1 MVYIATVGAL
11 VILVFWIISVQRSFL
26 ALDENINNATLQI
39 NMQISSRWDMMTSL
53 LDLTRRN
60 VTEDYNALTETL
72 KSRCSLTK
80 DSSIEDIKI
89 QEKKINEFMEKVIAI
104 AEKNQDLKKNQA
116 FIKIM
121 SSVNQYEN
129 MVRASRLIYNNSVKK
144 LNRVVS
150 MFPASLIAGMLGF
163 SKRDYLE
170 TDD

>member
-1 MVYIATVGAL
+1 MVYMATVGVL
-11 VILVFWIISVQRSFL
+11 VILVFWIVSVQRSFI
-26 ALDENINNATLQI
+26 ALDENINNAMLQI
-39 NMQISSRWDMMTSL
+39 NMQISSCWDMLTSL
-53 LDLTRRN
+53 LDLTRRY
-60 VTEDYNALTETL
+60 VAEDYNALTDTL
-72 KSRCSLTK
+72 KSRRSLTK
-80 DSSIEDIKI
+80 HSSIEDIKN
-89 QEKKINEFMEKVIAI
+89 QEIKINEFMEKVIAI
-104 AEKNQDLKKNQA
+104 AEANQDLKENQA

-163 SKRDYLE
+163 SKRAYLE

>member
-1 MVYIATVGAL
+1 MVYMATVGVL
-11 VILVFWIISVQRSFL
+11 VILVFWIVSVQRSFI
-26 ALDENINNATLQI
+26 ALDENINNAMLQI
-39 NMQISSRWDMMTSL
+39 NMQISSRWDMLTSL
-53 LDLTRRN
+53 LDLTRRY
-60 VTEDYNALTETL
+60 VAEDYNALTDTL
-72 KSRCSLTK
+72 KSRRSLTK
-80 DSSIEDIKI
+80 HSSIEDIKN
-89 QEKKINEFMEKVIAI
+89 QEIKINEFMEKVIAI
-104 AEKNQDLKKNQA
+104 AEANQDLKENQA

-163 SKRDYLE
+163 SKRAYLE